1 MKEGTQIGRGCWNC
15 DLMGLQM
22 DFSIKIACRICI
34 FLNAQFAIPYW
45 DERAINV
52 DYQFDHVFLKA
63 ISIKFTYKLKYS
75 FANLKID

>member
-1 MKEGTQIGRGCWNC
+1 MKEGTQIGKGCWNC

-22 DFSIKIACRICI
+22 DFLIKIACRICI

-52 DYQFDHVFLKA
+52 DY
-63 ISIKFTYKLKYS
+63 
-75 FANLKID
+75 